1 MKKQQ
6 KAEKK
11 MSLKKLQLVKI
22 TNGLNSI
29 KGGNI
34 AHVAVLG
41 DDNQTIVEQTLG
53 SNNG

>member
-6 KAEKK
+6 KTEKK
-11 MSLKKLQLVKI
+11 LSLKKLQLVKI

-29 KGGNI
+29 KGGN
-34 AHVAVLG
+34 AAFVG

-53 SNNG
+53 GNNG

>member
-6 KAEKK
+6 KTEKK

-29 KGGNI
+29 KGGSA
-34 AHVAVLG
+34 AHVG

-53 SNNG
+53 GNNG

>member
-6 KAEKK
+6 KTEKK
-11 MSLKKLQLVKI
+11 LSLKKLQLVKI
-22 TNGLNSI
+22 TKNGLNSI
-29 KGGNI
+29 KGGS
-34 AHVAVLG
+34 AAYVG